1 LIKSLQKLVQLY
13 LLLQQQLRTFSLKMQ
28 KLSPIEVNEICDELG
43 ENYPKSIEQVHG
55 GDIHNAWRIEFS
67 NKKLFLKRNI
77 RNKKFLEFEKYCLQN
92 LRKYIN
98 QENLVIPEVIAYKN
112 IKNIEIL
119 LIEWIDMHN
128 FDQKKLG
135 KGLGELHLK
144 SAESNPKMFGFPVE
158 GFIGTTDQKKGLE
171 DNWIDCFLNLRI
183 IPQLLSLK
191 SRILDKEIINKVKEK
206 IKSELLNHKPINS
219 LVHGDLWSG
228 NAGIDKSGKGVIFDP
243 ASWWADNEVD
253 IAMTKLFGG
262 FRKEFYEE
270 YYRIFPIKEGFE
282 KRIIIYNFYHIL
294 NHANMFGGG
303 YLKQVKDYVK
313 AILNM

>member
-1 LIKSLQKLVQLY
+1 
-13 LLLQQQLRTFSLKMQ
+13 MQ
-28 KLSPIEVNEICDELG
+28 KLSPIEINEICEELG
-43 ENYPKSIEQVHG
+43 ETYPKSIEQVHG

-183 IPQLLSLK
+183 IPQLLILK
-191 SRILDKEIINKVKEK
+191 STTLDKETINKVQEK
-206 IKSELLNHKPINS
+206 IKSELLNHKPINA

-228 NAGIDKSGKGVIFDP
+228 NAGTDKSGKGVIFDP

-270 YYRIFPIKEGFE
+270 YHRIFPIKNGFE

-303 YLKQVKDYVK
+303 YLNQVEDYVK

>member
-1 LIKSLQKLVQLY
+1 
-13 LLLQQQLRTFSLKMQ
+13 MQ
-28 KLSPIEVNEICDELG
+28 KLSPIEINEICEELG
-43 ENYPKSIEQVHG
+43 ETYPKSIEQVHG
-55 GDIHNAWRIEFS
+55 GDIHSAWRIEFS

-191 SRILDKEIINKVKEK
+191 PKTLDKEIINKVKEK
-206 IKSELLNHKPINS
+206 IKSELLNHEPINA

-228 NAGIDKSGKGVIFDP
+228 NAGMDKSGKGVIFDP

-270 YYRIFPIKEGFE
+270 YHRIFPIKNGFE

-303 YLKQVKDYVK
+303 YLNQVEDYVK

>member
-1 LIKSLQKLVQLY
+1 
-13 LLLQQQLRTFSLKMQ
+13 MQ
-28 KLSPIEVNEICDELG
+28 KLSPIEINEICEELG
-43 ENYPKSIEQVHG
+43 ETYPKSIEQVHG

-98 QENLVIPEVIAYKN
+98 HENLVIPEVIAYKN

-158 GFIGTTDQKKGLE
+158 GFIGTTDQKKGME

-183 IPQLLSLK
+183 IPQLLILK
-191 SRILDKEIINKVKEK
+191 STTLDKEIINKVKEK
-206 IKSELLNHKPINS
+206 IKSELLNHKPINA

-228 NAGIDKSGKGVIFDP
+228 NAGMDKSGKGVIFDP

-270 YYRIFPIKEGFE
+270 YHRIFPIKNGFE

>member
-1 LIKSLQKLVQLY
+1 
-13 LLLQQQLRTFSLKMQ
+13 MQ
-28 KLSPIEVNEICDELG
+28 ELSPIEINEICEELG
-43 ENYPKSIEQVHG
+43 ETYPKSIEQVHG
-55 GDIHNAWRIEFS
+55 GDIHNAWRIEFT

-112 IKNIEIL
+112 IKNVEIL
-119 LIEWIDMHN
+119 LIEWIDMDN

-135 KGLGELHLK
+135 RGLGELHLK

-206 IKSELLNHKPINS
+206 IKSELLNHKPINA

-228 NAGIDKSGKGVIFDP
+228 NVGIDKSGKGVIFDP

-270 YYRIFPIKEGFE
+270 YHRVFPIKNGFE

-303 YLKQVKDYVK
+303 YLKQVQDYVK

>member
-1 LIKSLQKLVQLY
+1 
-13 LLLQQQLRTFSLKMQ
+13 MQ
-28 KLSPIEVNEICDELG
+28 KLSPIEINEICEELG
-43 ENYPKSIEQVHG
+43 ETYPKSIEQVHG

-183 IPQLLSLK
+183 IPQLLILK

-206 IKSELLNHKPINS
+206 IKSELLYHKPINA

-228 NAGIDKSGKGVIFDP
+228 NAGMDKNGKGVIFDP

-270 YYRIFPIKEGFE
+270 YHRIFPIKNGFE

-303 YLKQVKDYVK
+303 YLNQVEDYVK

>member
-1 LIKSLQKLVQLY
+1 
-13 LLLQQQLRTFSLKMQ
+13 MQ
-28 KLSPIEVNEICDELG
+28 KLSPIEINEICEELG
-43 ENYPKSIEQVHG
+43 ETYPKSIEQVHG

-191 SRILDKEIINKVKEK
+191 SRILDKGIINKVKEK

-228 NAGIDKSGKGVIFDP
+228 NAGMDKNGKGVIFDP

-253 IAMTKLFGG
+253 ISMTKLFGG

-270 YYRIFPIKEGFE
+270 YHKIFPIKNEFE

-303 YLKQVKDYVK
+303 YLNQVEDYVK

>member
-1 LIKSLQKLVQLY
+1 
-13 LLLQQQLRTFSLKMQ
+13 MQ
-28 KLSPIEVNEICDELG
+28 KLPPIEINEICEELG
-43 ENYPKSIEQVHG
+43 ETYPKSIEQVHG

-67 NKKLFLKRNI
+67 NRKLFLKRNI

-98 QENLVIPEVIAYKN
+98 QENLIIPEVIAYKN
-112 IKNIEIL
+112 LKNIEIL

-158 GFIGTTDQKKGLE
+158 GFIGTTDQKKGLK

-191 SRILDKEIINKVKEK
+191 SNTLDKETINKVKEK
-206 IKSELLNHKPINS
+206 IKSELLNHKPINA
-219 LVHGDLWSG
+219 LIHGDLWSG
-228 NAGIDKSGKGVIFDP
+228 NAGMDKSGKGVIFDP
-243 ASWWADNEVD
+243 ASWWADSEVD

-270 YYRIFPIKEGFE
+270 YHKIFPIKNGFE

-303 YLKQVKDYVK
+303 YLKQVKDYIRE
-313 AILNM
+313 ILNM

>member
-1 LIKSLQKLVQLY
+1 
-13 LLLQQQLRTFSLKMQ
+13 MQ
-28 KLSPIEVNEICDELG
+28 KLSPIEINEICEELG
-43 ENYPKSIEQVHG
+43 ETYPKSIEQVHG

-144 SAESNPKMFGFPVE
+144 SAESNPKMFGFPIE

-206 IKSELLNHKPINS
+206 IKSELLNHKPINA

-228 NAGIDKSGKGVIFDP
+228 NAGMDKNGKGVIFDP

-270 YYRIFPIKEGFE
+270 YHRIFPIKNGFE

-303 YLKQVKDYVK
+303 YLNQVEDYVK

>member
-1 LIKSLQKLVQLY
+1 
-13 LLLQQQLRTFSLKMQ
+13 MQ
-28 KLSPIEVNEICDELG
+28 KLSPIEINEICEELG
-43 ENYPKSIEQVHG
+43 EIYPKSIEQVHG
-55 GDIHNAWRIEFS
+55 GDIHNAWKIEFS

-144 SAESNPKMFGFPVE
+144 SGESNPKMFGFPVE

-171 DNWIDCFLNLRI
+171 ENWIDCFLNLRI
-183 IPQLLSLK
+183 MPQLLILK
-191 SRILDKEIINKVKEK
+191 SRILDKETINKVKEK
-206 IKSELLNHKPINS
+206 IKSELLNHKPKNA

-228 NAGIDKSGKGVIFDP
+228 NAGMDKNGKGVIFDP
-243 ASWWADNEVD
+243 ACWWADNEVD

-270 YYRIFPIKEGFE
+270 YHRIFPVKNGFE

-303 YLKQVKDYVK
+303 YLNQVEDYVK

>member
-1 LIKSLQKLVQLY
+1 
-13 LLLQQQLRTFSLKMQ
+13 MQ
-28 KLSPIEVNEICDELG
+28 KLSPIEINEICEELG
-43 ENYPKSIEQVHG
+43 ETYPKSIEQVHG

-183 IPQLLSLK
+183 IPQLLILK
-191 SRILDKEIINKVKEK
+191 SRILDKEIICKVKEK
-206 IKSELLNHKPINS
+206 IKSELLNHKPINA

-228 NAGIDKSGKGVIFDP
+228 NAGMDKNGKGVIFDP

-270 YYRIFPIKEGFE
+270 YHRIFPIKNGFE

>member
-1 LIKSLQKLVQLY
+1 
-13 LLLQQQLRTFSLKMQ
+13 MQ
-28 KLSPIEVNEICDELG
+28 KLSPIEINEICEELG
-43 ENYPKSIEQVHG
+43 ETYPKSIEQVHG

-206 IKSELLNHKPINS
+206 IKSELLNHKPINA

-228 NAGIDKSGKGVIFDP
+228 NAGMDKNGKGVIFDP

-270 YYRIFPIKEGFE
+270 YHKIFPIKNGYE

-303 YLKQVKDYVK
+303 YLKQVEDYVK

>member
-1 LIKSLQKLVQLY
+1 
-13 LLLQQQLRTFSLKMQ
+13 MQ
-28 KLSPIEVNEICDELG
+28 KLFPIEINEICEELG
-43 ENYPKSIEQVHG
+43 ETHPKSIEQVHG
-55 GDIHNAWRIEFS
+55 GDIHSAWQIEFS

-92 LRKYIN
+92 LRKFIN

-183 IPQLLSLK
+183 MPQLLSLK

-206 IKSELLNHKPINS
+206 IKSELLNHKPINA

-228 NAGIDKSGKGVIFDP
+228 NAGVDKNGKGVIFDP

-270 YYRIFPIKEGFE
+270 YHRIFPIKNGFE

-303 YLKQVKDYVK
+303 YLNQVQNYVK

>member
-1 LIKSLQKLVQLY
+1 
-13 LLLQQQLRTFSLKMQ
+13 MQ
-28 KLSPIEVNEICDELG
+28 KLSLIEVNEICNELG
-43 ENYPKSIEQVHG
+43 ETYPKSIVKVHG
-55 GDIHNAWRIEFS
+55 GDIHSAWQIEFS
-67 NKKLFLKRNI
+67 NKKLFLKKNI

-119 LIEWIDMHN
+119 LTEWIDMDN

-135 KGLGELHLK
+135 KGLGEMHLK
-144 SAESNPKMFGFPVE
+144 SSESNPKMFGSPVE
-158 GFIGTTDQKKGLE
+158 GFIGTTDQKKGWE
-171 DNWIDCFLNLRI
+171 ENWIDCFLNQRI
-183 IPQLLSLK
+183 MPQFL
-191 SRILDKEIINKVKEK
+191 ILNSTIIDREIINKIQEK

-228 NAGIDKSGKGVIFDP
+228 NAGMDKSGRGVIFDP

-270 YYRIFPIKEGFE
+270 YHRIFPKNSGFE
-282 KRIIIYNFYHIL
+282 KRVIIYNFYHIL
-294 NHANMFGGG
+294 NHANMFGGT
-303 YLKQVKDYVK
+303 YLKQVEDYVK
-313 AILNM
+313 EILNM

>member
-1 LIKSLQKLVQLY
+1 
-13 LLLQQQLRTFSLKMQ
+13 MQ
-28 KLSPIEVNEICDELG
+28 KLSPIEINEICEELG
-43 ENYPKSIEQVHG
+43 ETYPKSIEQVHG

-77 RNKKFLEFEKYCLQN
+77 RNEKFLEFEKYCLQH

-128 FDQKKLG
+128 CDQKKLG

-158 GFIGTTDQKKGLE
+158 GFIGTTDQKKGME

-191 SRILDKEIINKVKEK
+191 SRILDEEIINKVKEK
-206 IKSELLNHKPINS
+206 IQSELLNHKPINA

-228 NAGIDKSGKGVIFDP
+228 NAGMDKNGKGVIFDP
-243 ASWWADNEVD
+243 ASWWADCEVD

-270 YYRIFPIKEGFE
+270 YHRIFPIKNGFE

-303 YLKQVKDYVK
+303 YLNQVEDYVK
-313 AILNM
+313 AILKM

>member
-1 LIKSLQKLVQLY
+1 
-13 LLLQQQLRTFSLKMQ
+13 MQ
-28 KLSPIEVNEICDELG
+28 KLSPIEINEICEELG
-43 ENYPKSIEQVHG
+43 ETYPKSIEQVHG

-206 IKSELLNHKPINS
+206 IKSELLNHKPINA

-228 NAGIDKSGKGVIFDP
+228 NAGMDQSGKGVIFDP

-270 YYRIFPIKEGFE
+270 YHRIFPIKNGFE

-303 YLKQVKDYVK
+303 YLNQVEDYVK

>member
-1 LIKSLQKLVQLY
+1 
-13 LLLQQQLRTFSLKMQ
+13 MQ
-28 KLSPIEVNEICDELG
+28 KLSPIEINEICEELG
-43 ENYPKSIEQVHG
+43 ETYPKSIEQVHG

-119 LIEWIDMHN
+119 LIEWIDMYN

-191 SRILDKEIINKVKEK
+191 SRILDKEIINKVKGK
-206 IKSELLNHKPINS
+206 IKSELLYHKPINA

-228 NAGIDKSGKGVIFDP
+228 NAGMDKNGKGVIFDP

-262 FRKEFYEE
+262 FKKEFYEE
-270 YYRIFPIKEGFE
+270 YHKIFPIKNGFE

>member
-1 LIKSLQKLVQLY
+1 
-13 LLLQQQLRTFSLKMQ
+13 MQ
-28 KLSPIEVNEICDELG
+28 ELSPIEINEICEDLG
-43 ENYPKSIEQVHG
+43 ATYPKSIEQVHG
-55 GDIHNAWRIEFS
+55 GDIHSAWRIEFS

-77 RNKKFLEFEKYCLQN
+77 RNTKYLEFEKYCLQN

-183 IPQLLSLK
+183 MPQLLILK
-191 SRILDKEIINKVKEK
+191 SRTLDKAIINKVKEK
-206 IKSELLNHKPINS
+206 IKSELLNHKPINA

-228 NAGIDKSGKGVIFDP
+228 NVGMDKNGKGVIFDP

-270 YYRIFPIKEGFE
+270 YHRIFPIKNRFE

-303 YLKQVKDYVK
+303 YLNQVEDYVK

>member
-1 LIKSLQKLVQLY
+1 
-13 LLLQQQLRTFSLKMQ
+13 MQ
-28 KLSPIEVNEICDELG
+28 KLSPIEINEICEELG
-43 ENYPKSIEQVHG
+43 ETYPKSIEQVHG

-67 NKKLFLKRNI
+67 DKKLFLKRNI

-171 DNWIDCFLNLRI
+171 NNWIDCFLNLRI

-206 IKSELLNHKPINS
+206 IQSELLNHKPINA

-228 NAGIDKSGKGVIFDP
+228 NVGMDKNGKGVIFDP

-270 YYRIFPIKEGFE
+270 YHRIFPIKNGFE

-303 YLKQVKDYVK
+303 YLNQVEDYVK

>member
-1 LIKSLQKLVQLY
+1 M
-13 LLLQQQLRTFSLKMQ
+13 QQ
-28 KLSPIEVNEICDELG
+28 LSPIEINEICEELG
-43 ENYPKSIEQVHG
+43 ETYPKSIEQVHG

-158 GFIGTTDQKKGLE
+158 GFIGTTDQKKGME

-206 IKSELLNHKPINS
+206 IKSELLNHKPINA

-228 NAGIDKSGKGVIFDP
+228 NAGMDKNGKGVIFDP

-270 YYRIFPIKEGFE
+270 YHRIFPLKNGFE

-303 YLKQVKDYVK
+303 YLNQVEDYVK

>member
-1 LIKSLQKLVQLY
+1 
-13 LLLQQQLRTFSLKMQ
+13 MQ
-28 KLSPIEVNEICDELG
+28 KLSPIEINEICEELG
-43 ENYPKSIEQVHG
+43 ETYPKSIEQVHG

-206 IKSELLNHKPINS
+206 IKSELLNHKPINA

-228 NAGIDKSGKGVIFDP
+228 NAGMNKCGKGVIFDP

-270 YYRIFPIKEGFE
+270 YHRIFPLRKGFE
-282 KRIIIYNFYHIL
+282 NRIIIYNFYHIL

-303 YLKQVKDYVK
+303 YLKQVEDYVK
-313 AILNM
+313 AIFNM

>member
-1 LIKSLQKLVQLY
+1 
-13 LLLQQQLRTFSLKMQ
+13 MQ
-28 KLSPIEVNEICDELG
+28 KLSPIEINEICEELG
-43 ENYPKSIEQVHG
+43 ETYPKSIEQVHG

-77 RNKKFLEFEKYCLQN
+77 RNKKFLEFEKYCLKN

-135 KGLGELHLK
+135 KGLGELHLQ

-206 IKSELLNHKPINS
+206 IKSELLNHKPINA

-228 NAGIDKSGKGVIFDP
+228 NAGMDKNGKGVIFDP

-270 YYRIFPIKEGFE
+270 YHRIFPLKNGFE

-303 YLKQVKDYVK
+303 YLNQVEDYVK

>member
-1 LIKSLQKLVQLY
+1 
-13 LLLQQQLRTFSLKMQ
+13 MQ
-28 KLSPIEVNEICDELG
+28 KLSPIEINEICEELG
-43 ENYPKSIEQVHG
+43 ETYPKSIEQVHG

-183 IPQLLSLK
+183 IPQLLILK
-191 SRILDKEIINKVKEK
+191 PTTIDKEIINKVKEK
-206 IKSELLNHKPINS
+206 IKTILLNHEPINA

-228 NAGIDKSGKGVIFDP
+228 NAGMDKSGKGVIFDP

-262 FRKEFYEE
+262 FGKEFYEE
-270 YYRIFPIKEGFE
+270 YHKILPIKIGFE
-282 KRIIIYNFYHIL
+282 NRTIIYNFYHIL
-294 NHANMFGGG
+294 NHANMFGGS
-303 YLKQVKDYVK
+303 YFNQVKEYVK
-313 AILNM
+313 SILKM

>member
-1 LIKSLQKLVQLY
+1 
-13 LLLQQQLRTFSLKMQ
+13 MQ
-28 KLSPIEVNEICDELG
+28 KLSPIEINEICEELG
-43 ENYPKSIEQVHG
+43 ETYPKSIEQVHG

-206 IKSELLNHKPINS
+206 IKSELLNHKPINA

-228 NAGIDKSGKGVIFDP
+228 NAGMDKNGKGVIFDP

-270 YYRIFPIKEGFE
+270 YHKIFPIKNGFE

-303 YLKQVKDYVK
+303 YLNQVEDYLK

>member
-1 LIKSLQKLVQLY
+1 
-13 LLLQQQLRTFSLKMQ
+13 MQ
-28 KLSPIEVNEICDELG
+28 KLSPIEINEICEELG
-43 ENYPKSIEQVHG
+43 ETYPKSIEQIHG
-55 GDIHNAWRIEFS
+55 GDIHSAWRIEFS

-77 RNKKFLEFEKYCLQN
+77 RDKKFLEFEKYCLQN

-183 IPQLLSLK
+183 LPQLLILE
-191 SRILDKEIINKVKEK
+191 SRILDKEIINKVQDK
-206 IKSELLNHKPINS
+206 IKSVLLNHKPINS

-228 NAGIDKSGKGVIFDP
+228 NAGMDKNGKGVIFDP

-270 YYRIFPIKEGFE
+270 YHRVFPIKKGFE

-294 NHANMFGGG
+294 NHANMFGGS
-303 YLKQVKDYVK
+303 YFNQVKNYIKD
-313 AILNM
+313 ILNF

>member
-1 LIKSLQKLVQLY
+1 
-13 LLLQQQLRTFSLKMQ
+13 MQ
-28 KLSPIEVNEICDELG
+28 KLSPIEINEICEELG
-43 ENYPKSIEQVHG
+43 ETYPKSIEQVHG
-55 GDIHNAWRIEFS
+55 GDIHSAWRIEFS

-206 IKSELLNHKPINS
+206 IKSELLNHKPINA

-228 NAGIDKSGKGVIFDP
+228 NAGMDKNGKGVIFDP

-270 YYRIFPIKEGFE
+270 YHRIFPIKNGFE

-294 NHANMFGGG
+294 NHANMFAGG
-303 YLKQVKDYVK
+303 YLNQVEDYVK

>member
-1 LIKSLQKLVQLY
+1 
-13 LLLQQQLRTFSLKMQ
+13 MQ
-28 KLSPIEVNEICDELG
+28 KLSPIEINEICEELG
-43 ENYPKSIEQVHG
+43 ETYPKSIEQVHG

-92 LRKYIN
+92 LRKYIS

-112 IKNIEIL
+112 IKNIEFL
-119 LIEWIDMHN
+119 LIEWIDMQK

-135 KGLGELHLK
+135 KGLGEMHLK
-144 SAESNPKMFGFPVE
+144 SAEFNPKKFGSPVE
-158 GFIGTTDQKKGLE
+158 GFIGTTDQKKGWE

-183 IPQLLSLK
+183 MPQLLILK
-191 SRILDKEIINKVKEK
+191 SRILDKEIINQVKEK
-206 IKSELLNHKPINS
+206 IKSELLYHKPINA

-228 NAGIDKSGKGVIFDP
+228 NAGMDKNGKGVIFDP

-270 YYRIFPIKEGFE
+270 YHRIFPIKDGFE

-303 YLKQVKDYVK
+303 YLNQVEDYVK
-313 AILNM
+313 AILKM

>member
-1 LIKSLQKLVQLY
+1 
-13 LLLQQQLRTFSLKMQ
+13 MQ
-28 KLSPIEVNEICDELG
+28 KLSPIEINEICEELG
-43 ENYPKSIEQVHG
+43 ETYPKSIEQVHG
-55 GDIHNAWRIEFS
+55 GDIHKAWRIEFS

-206 IKSELLNHKPINS
+206 IKSELLNHKPINA

-228 NAGIDKSGKGVIFDP
+228 NAGMDKNGKGVIFDP

-270 YYRIFPIKEGFE
+270 YHRIFPIKNGFE

-303 YLKQVKDYVK
+303 YLNQVEDYVK

>member
-1 LIKSLQKLVQLY
+1 
-13 LLLQQQLRTFSLKMQ
+13 MQ
-28 KLSPIEVNEICDELG
+28 KLSPIEINEICEELG
-43 ENYPKSIEQVHG
+43 EPYPKSIEQVHG
-55 GDIHNAWRIEFS
+55 GDIHSAWRIEFS
-67 NKKLFLKRNI
+67 KKTFFLKRNI
-77 RNKKFLEFEKYCLQN
+77 RNKKFLEFEQYCLQN

-98 QENLVIPEVIAYKN
+98 QENLVIPEVITYKN

-144 SAESNPKMFGFPVE
+144 SAESNHKMFGFPVE

-183 IPQLLSLK
+183 IPQLLILK
-191 SRILDKEIINKVKEK
+191 PRTLDKEIINKVKQK
-206 IKSELLNHKPINS
+206 IKKELLNHEPINA

-228 NAGIDKSGKGVIFDP
+228 NAGMDKSGKGVIFDP

-270 YYRIFPIKEGFE
+270 YHRIFPIKNGFE